1 MPIVHI
7 NGIRRYLA
15 AVTGTETRQ
24 AFEAALA
31 AFRFDEAAAL
41 LPEFGD
47 QSEDLAERLERE
59 RRRAEEAAQRLYQD
73 IVRRGTADDLAGVAA
88 LVGRPDAA
96 ALLGMLSEADR
107 QRVEIHLAVARR
119 WVENRKKRNARRLA
133 EAQAALDRF
142 DLELAKGLI
151 ANLDEQHLDE
161 TGIEQRDRIL
171 LDIEARKM
179 ELAPLREAE
188 REFKTAVAD
197 SRRPWWRR
205 RNR

>member
-15 AVTGTETRQ
+15 AVTGTETLQ

-31 AFRFDEAAAL
+31 AFRFDEAEAL

-171 LDIEARKM
+171 LDIEARKV

>member
-15 AVTGTETRQ
+15 AVTGTETLQ

-31 AFRFDEAAAL
+31 AFRFDEAEAL

-107 QRVEIHLAVARR
+107 QRVEIHLAVAGR

-171 LDIEARKM
+171 LDIEARKV

>member
-15 AVTGTETRQ
+15 AVTGTETLQ

-31 AFRFDEAAAL
+31 AFRFDEAEAL

-47 QSEDLAERLERE
+47 QSEDLADRLERE

-171 LDIEARKM
+171 LDIEARKV

-188 REFKTAVAD
+188 REFKTAVTD

>member
-15 AVTGTETRQ
+15 AVTGTETLQ

-31 AFRFDEAAAL
+31 AFRFGEAEAL

-73 IVRRGTADDLAGVAA
+73 IVRRGTADDLAGVAG
-88 LVGRPDAA
+88 LVGRPGAA

-171 LDIEARKM
+171 LDIEARKV

-188 REFKTAVAD
+188 REFKTEVAD

>member
-7 NGIRRYLA
+7 NGIGRYLA
-15 AVTGTETRQ
+15 AVTGTETLQ

-31 AFRFDEAAAL
+31 AFRFDEAEAL

-171 LDIEARKM
+171 LDIEARKV

-188 REFKTAVAD
+188 REFKTEVAD

>member
-7 NGIRRYLA
+7 NGIGRYLA
-15 AVTGTETRQ
+15 AVTGTETLQ

-31 AFRFDEAAAL
+31 AFRFDEAEAL

-47 QSEDLAERLERE
+47 QSEDLADRLERE

-171 LDIEARKM
+171 LDIEARKV

-188 REFKTAVAD
+188 RDFKTDVAD